1 MVEEREEEEGRQQPI
16 PTTDRDRRIV
26 ARFLDLLAAGF
37 VALAVAT
44 GFDGEYGRA
53 VAALIGGLI
62 VFLCGIYWDQIRA
75 LIGPAL
81 SRSMVAVAS
90 DARSWLAVL
99 FIVFG
104 YIAAPNFIAR
114 LNQPAPPNKSEPKS
128 TAAPLKPS
136 IPANFYEFKELSNAD
151 LKKRAFAIA
160 NKLYGANEQFQRR
173 QKEARQQLCPD
184 TTNAQFPSVRIPS
197 LCPIYQ
203 VPVDEEW
210 KKSMVP
216 LQEEASAAW
225 EEVCHRLNQYP
236 ELFPIPKFYDI
247 TQNISGHSTG
257 TLPNLGEYAQYL
269 EGLAKKIP

>member
-1 MVEEREEEEGRQQPI
+1 MVKEREEEEQSPV
-16 PTTDRDRRIV
+16 TARDRRVV
-26 ARFLDLLAAGF
+26 ARFLDLVAAGF
-37 VALAVAT
+37 VALAIAT
-44 GFDGEYGRA
+44 AFDGEYGRTA
-53 VAALIGGLI
+53 AALVGGLM

-81 SRSMVAVAS
+81 SRSMFAVAS
-90 DARSWLAVL
+90 DARSWLAVI

-114 LNQPAPPNKSEPKS
+114 LNQPALPSKSEPKS
-128 TAAPLKPS
+128 TAPAVKPS
-136 IPANFYEFKELSNAD
+136 LPANFSEFKELSNAD

-184 TTNAQFPSVRIPS
+184 TTNTQFPSVKIPS
-197 LCPIYQ
+197 PCRIFE
-203 VPVDEEW
+203 VPVDEGW
-210 KKSMVP
+210 KNSMVP
-216 LQEEASAAW
+216 LQEEASAVW
-225 EEVCHRLNQYP
+225 EEVCHRLNRYP
-236 ELFPIPKFYDI
+236 ELFPIPKSYDLS
-247 TQNISGHSTG
+247 QNISGHSTG